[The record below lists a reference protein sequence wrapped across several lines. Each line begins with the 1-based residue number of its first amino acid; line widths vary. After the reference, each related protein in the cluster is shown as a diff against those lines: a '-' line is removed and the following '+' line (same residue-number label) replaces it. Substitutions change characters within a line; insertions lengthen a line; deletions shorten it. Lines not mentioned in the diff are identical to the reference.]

1 MRLTFF
7 ILAAAAL
14 AACGPPDNL
23 AGGAPGAVPAG
34 GTVCNA
40 AIYNDLVGEP
50 IATVYTLNT
59 GLNVRVLGADEF
71 VTKDFDP
78 NRLTFTTTRDD
89 GSESYT
95 ITPLAE

>member
-7 ILAAAAL
+7 LLAAAAL

-23 AGGAPGAVPAG
+23 SGAPGASPVSGA
-34 GTVCNA
+34 VCNA
-40 AIYNDLVGEP
+40 AVYNDLVGEP
-50 IATVYTLNT
+50 ISIVYTLNT

-71 VTKDFDP
+71 VTRDFDP

-89 GSESYT
+89 T
-95 ITPLAE
+95 IGRVFCG